1 MRTLEKYIKALEGI
15 SYPEWK
21 KLRMGID
28 RSFEAQ
34 KGEFEKNLKLANS
47 DLAENFIQSQF
58 G

>member
-1 MRTLEKYIKALEGI
+1 MEKYIKALEGI

-34 KGEFEKNLKLANS
+34 KGEFEKDLKLANS
-47 DLAENFIQSQF
+47 GLVEKFIQSQF